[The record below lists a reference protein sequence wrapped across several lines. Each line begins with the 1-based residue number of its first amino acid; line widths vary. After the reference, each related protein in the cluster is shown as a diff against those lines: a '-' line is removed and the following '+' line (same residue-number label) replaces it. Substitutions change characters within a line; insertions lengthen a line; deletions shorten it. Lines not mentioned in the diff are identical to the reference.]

1 MTAGAGAEDKRVRT
15 NLQPTT
21 NGSEFYLFF
30 AIETSGGLGR
40 EACEFVKLFAK
51 MSGGKMSST
60 ISILRIY
67 QTLAMEFQTT

>member
-51 MSGGKMSST
+51 MSGSST